1 MGKLRKTL
9 AIGAIAGLVVPPIV
23 AGIAKERIVPVNDE
37 EADEVALVTIF
48 DGGRFTSR
56 SEAFRGG
63 TALCWY
69 GGSDI
74 DLREARLDAAGA
86 SLHVRAIF
94 GGVRVIV
101 PDGWHVRVRSTPIL
115 AGVSD
120 DTGGGDPAGPTLE
133 IDALAVFAG
142 VQVTNRLADDDE
154 LITPPGVP
162 IAAKKDDG
170 RGRVEDRADVLARAE
185 VEAGAEAEASV
196 AAVVEGVGEGDG
208 EALPEAEANVDL
220 EADAGAEAPP
230 VTEAPADEADRDAS
244 GAG

>member
-9 AIGAIAGLVVPPIV
+9 ALGAIAGLVVPPIV

-56 SEAFRGG
+56 SKAFRGG

-74 DLREARLDAAGA
+74 DLREARLDAGGA
-86 SLHVRAIF
+86 SLQVRAIF

-101 PDGWHVRVRSTPIL
+101 PDGWRVRVRSTPIM

-133 IDALAVFAG
+133 VEALAVFAG

-162 IAAKKDDG
+162 IAATDDG

-196 AAVVEGVGEGDG
+196 AAVAESVGEGDG
-208 EALPEAEANVDL
+208 EAVPEANVFVETD
-220 EADAGAEAPP
+220 ADAEAPL